1 MSLPK
6 SLTTVTTFSKI
17 LAALLFILFPLIGFQ
32 FGMLY
37 QKSINGISSDVKFE
51 EKKKIILKLTPTPS
65 PISSP
70 SKIGWNRYMSKSL
83 DYYIDYP
90 KIYLCGNDNELSVS
104 FEKKVNYPHRT
115 NYWVFIDKGVSPQFS
130 QTKIDELKQM
140 GVGEVKV
147 IMKKESSLPSQFKT
161 YERLPDTYFGVKK
174 AMSFVNKDVW
184 EAGEGTYLYT
194 YIYEG
199 RDTYIFGGLTNESKD
214 SEDNISYS
222 EFKDIIST
230 LRFLD

>member
-17 LAALLFILFPLIGFQ
+17 LAALLFILFPLIGFR
-32 FGMLY
+32 FGMNY
-37 QKSINGISSDVKFE
+37 QKSIATISDVVKNE
-51 EKKKIILKLTPTPS
+51 VEKKTVLKPTPTLHS
-65 PISSP
+65 ISSP
-70 SKIGWNRYMSKSL
+70 NKIGWYRYMSNNL

-90 KIYLCGNDNELSVS
+90 KTYGYGNDTKSSVS

-115 NYWVFIDKGVSPQFS
+115 NCWIFFDKGFFS
-130 QTKIDELKQM
+130 QVEFDELKQM
-140 GVGEVKV
+140 RVGETKV
-147 IMKKESSLPSQFKT
+147 IAKKESSIPSQFKT
-161 YERLPDTYFGVKK
+161 YERFPDTYFGTKK
-174 AMSFVNKDVW
+174 TMSFVNRDVW
-184 EAGEGTYLYT
+184 EAREGTYLYT

-199 RDTYIFGGLTNESKD
+199 KDTYIFGGLTNESKD

-222 EFKDIIST
+222 ELKDIIST